1 MNATISKLEQFVW
14 EKLFYSG
21 TNLIYDVRLTSEP
34 DGLLVDLPT
43 PEEISR
49 NFPNSCSWKTGM
61 ENSMLNAG
69 LMLDAVL
76 LQYQKTANPAMR
88 ELADKLY
95 QGIKLCAT
103 VSGVEGFLA
112 RSVSP
117 FDGKSYYFDSSRD
130 QYTHIVYSLYHYL
143 NSDLCEDKQGA
154 KDILRSFAVRA
165 YRNISKDNNYDML
178 RADGKPGFV
187 SKMWGNLAG
196 HEFLRLPMIYLAA
209 HAATGEEIWKKLYL
223 EFRDEAIERSYTLID
238 KSNRLFIYSQMQL
251 SVRLLYELDEEY
263 REQYSKLMRFVV
275 DTCAPKLL
283 ERAELIKA
291 GDMHLDKPFLPWR
304 SLPCST
310 TFELGELEYR
320 IPDRDK
326 YEEEE
331 YWPFMDVADVIIAM
345 ALCPDCEISA
355 QYRDTFFE
363 IAAMMDMEHQ
373 YTEVPI
379 RFITAYWNLVK

>member
-1 MNATISKLEQFVW
+1 MNAIISKMEQFVW
-14 EKLFYSG
+14 DKLFYPG
-21 TNLIYDVRLTSEP
+21 TNLIYDLRLTLEP
-34 DGLLVDLPT
+34 DGLLADLPT
-43 PEEISR
+43 PEEVSR
-49 NFPNSCSWKTGM
+49 NFPNPCSWKTGM

-69 LMLDAVL
+69 LMLDAVV
-76 LQYQKTANPAMR
+76 LQYQKTGNPAMR
-88 ELADKLY
+88 EQANKLF

-112 RSVSP
+112 RSVCP

-130 QYTHIVYSLYHYL
+130 QYTHIVYSLFHYL
-143 NSDLCEDKQGA
+143 HSDLCEDKQGV
-154 KDILRSFAVRA
+154 KDILRSFAARA

-187 SKMWGNLAG
+187 SKMWGNLSG

-209 HAATGEEIWKKLYL
+209 HAVTGEDLWKNLYL
-223 EFRDEAIERSYTLID
+223 ELRDEAIERSYTLID

-275 DTCAPKLL
+275 DTCAPRMV

-291 GDMHLDKPFLPWR
+291 GNMHLDKPFVPWR
-304 SLPCST
+304 TLPYVMS
-310 TFELGELEYR
+310 FELGELEFS

-326 YEEEE
+326 FEDEE
-331 YWPFMDVADVIIAM
+331 YWPFLDVADIIIAM
-345 ALCPDCEISA
+345 ALCPDYEISA
-355 QYRDTFFE
+355 ENRDVFYE
-363 IAAMMDMEHQ
+363 IAAMMDMDHQ

-379 RFITAYWNLVK
+379 RFVAAHWNLV